1 MNKNCNYII
10 KLSDGTEYTV
20 PSLLIEEN
28 ERSLPDL
35 KTSLKRWI
43 LSEENYEE
51 IIDKIESSKKNII
64 VPADLEGSIVG
75 QFSLNSTKRLFGD
88 AKLNVQLG
96 HLKKVLKR
104 EKSNADKKNTK
115 DLINIDKENI
125 AVVYMPSE
133 IKYQYLPEQDVLLI
147 NKNSI
152 DKSEIMLRG
161 ILEMIVSKRFP
172 NIENPKLALMSLNP
186 EVLSYLNIGGNM
198 EFSIAD
204 LEKLY
209 YDAIPLKEVDIFS
222 ELSNNRA
229 NWKTTLME
237 IAPLVNSEEIDKNFS
252 REEYLPI
259 ESLKSGDLILKT
271 SKDKVYTEIFLDY
284 SINAEGNY
292 LVNFISPNA
301 SFPGSFETKRSTIKA
316 RLHSPDNKFENYE
329 ITPTPDIHPID
340 ITGDEGMDFIFKY
353 LKRGDKIAFRTSTKA
368 KKDTIYT
375 IANIKG
381 SNISFVES
389 NEDIKIKGSL
399 LKGVL
404 LNANYHPEIVKDI
417 NLTDYIEYE
426 GPFRNSLIKKGDLV
440 SNIEDGSVNL
450 LVLDNFDDTIVVKSL
465 FTNQIITI
473 NGDSVTS
480 LFIDMSKITPLLN
493 DLEENKKHILLTAE
507 QSMNLGANMA
517 VDNTEYSVIEAYN
530 SFKYE
535 VGDFIIQ
542 NGIPHVVTS
551 VNKNIVQFTDGS
563 TDPILF
569 LTSSSANLEGSI
581 IVTKRFQNTKFEEN
595 SIKRNNFAV
604 GTSKKED
611 MHSIEVAVF
620 SDNGRMIVKDI
631 KDDLTAYQQYE
642 NITNTFKEDPSQP
655 LYGYRYKNKTNGVW
669 ERDLK
674 GLIQIEPINF
684 ESVFDYLVPG
694 SFIKLDTFQYWQI
707 EKRIG
712 DKLLISYSY
721 YRSEIVGDKK
731 VRTGKKNVIKKLISS
746 AEENVK
752 WVYVPTFAKNA
763 IDKIKGVQTSL
774 NLTHLD
780 ATDSP
785 EILVSMAELLQD
797 KYGIKINFV
806 HTSELESFGAD
817 VKSMKGLRAF
827 VLDGQYY
834 VNIDNASIADPLHEF
849 MHVILGSMKYS
860 NQERYEDLVYSVR
873 NHPMFE
879 AVSKIYQEVT
889 LDQLEETFI
898 KLFTETVRK
907 RILVEGVFTEEVFDE
922 ALKNAVTEMFDLKDS
937 LEGTSSFELLDSQVR
952 NILVDFNSSL
962 IQNTT
967 SFYNQ
972 DHAVSMIAVS
982 SVLRQLIK
990 DEKLKEMCNE

>member
-10 KLSDGTEYTV
+10 KLSDGTEYKV

-43 LSEENYEE
+43 LSEDNYDD
-51 IIDKIESSKKNII
+51 IIDKIESSKKDII
-64 VPADLEGSIVG
+64 VPSDLEGSIVG
-75 QFSLNSTKRLFGD
+75 QFSLNYTKRLFGD
-88 AKLNVQLG
+88 PKLNVQLG
-96 HLKKVLKR
+96 HLKKVLK
-104 EKSNADKKNTK
+104 KNK
-115 DLINIDKENI
+115 VSIDRENI
-125 AVVYMPSE
+125 AVVYMPNE

-147 NKNSI
+147 NKNNL
-152 DKSEIMLRG
+152 DKSEVMLKG
-161 ILEMIVSKRFP
+161 ILEMMISKKFP
-172 NIENPKLALMSLNP
+172 NIDSPKLALMSLNP
-186 EVLSYLNIGGNM
+186 EVLSYLNIGSNM

-209 YDAIPLKEVDIFS
+209 YDAIPLKEIDIFA
-222 ELSNNRA
+222 ELSNNKA
-229 NWKTTLME
+229 NWKTTLLE
-237 IAPLVNSEEIDKNFS
+237 IAPLLESDKIDLNFS
-252 REEYLPI
+252 KEEYASI
-259 ESLKSGDLILKT
+259 ESLKSGDIILKQ
-271 SKDKVYTEIFLDY
+271 SKDKTYTEIFLDY

-292 LVNFISPNA
+292 LINFISPD
-301 SFPGSFETKRSTIKA
+301 SSETWTFESKRPTIKA
-316 RLHSPDNKFENYE
+316 RRYSPNNKFDNYTIQE
-329 ITPTPDIHPID
+329 SPDIHKLEIS
-340 ITGDEGMDFIFKY
+340 GEEGISLVYNY
-353 LKRGDKIAFRTSTKA
+353 LRRGDKISVFNNSKS
-368 KKDTIYT
+368 KKETVHTIG
-375 IANIKG
+375 NIKG
-381 SNISFVES
+381 STVFSLETG
-389 NEDIKIKGSL
+389 EKIKLENKLFKSII
-399 LKGVL
+399 
-404 LNANYHPEIVKDI
+404 LNSNHHPELFNKI
-417 NLTDYIEYE
+417 NLENYIEYK
-426 GPFRNSLIKKGDLV
+426 GAFRHSLIKKGDLV
-440 SNIEDGSVNL
+440 SDVEDGTVNYV
-450 LVLDNFDDTIVVKSL
+450 VLHTFNNNIVVKSL
-465 FTNQIITI
+465 FTNQIQLI
-473 NGDSVTS
+473 NGDSITS
-480 LFIDMSKITPLLN
+480 VFMDMSKINSLIST
-493 DLEENKKHILLTAE
+493 LEENKQHILLTAE

-535 VGDFIIQ
+535 VGDFIVR
-542 NGIPHVVTS
+542 NDIPHVVTS

-631 KDDLTAYQQYE
+631 KDDLGAYQQYE
-642 NITNTFKEDPSQP
+642 NITDTFKEEPSQP
-655 LYGYRYKNKTNGVW
+655 LYGYRYKNRTNGIW

-694 SFIKLDTFQYWQI
+694 SFIKLDTFQYWQV

-721 YRSEIVGDKK
+721 YRSEIIGEKK
-731 VRTGKKNVIKKLISS
+731 IRTGKKNVIKKLISS
-746 AEENVK
+746 SIENVK
-752 WVYVPTFAKNA
+752 WVYVPTFAKKA

-774 NLTHLD
+774 NLSPLD
-780 ATDSP
+780 INDSP
-785 EILVSMAELLQD
+785 EILVSMGELLEN
-797 KYGIKINFV
+797 KYGIKINFI

-860 NQERYEDLVYSVR
+860 DPEQYEDLVYSVR

-879 AVSKIYQEVT
+879 KVSKVYQETT
-889 LDQLEETFI
+889 LDKLEETFI

-907 RILVEGVFTEEVFDE
+907 RILVEGLFTTESFDN

-937 LEGTSSFELLDSQVR
+937 LEDTSSFELLDTQLR

-962 IQNTT
+962 VQNTE

-982 SVLRQLIK
+982 TVLRQLIK
-990 DEKLKEMCNE
+990 DEKLKEMCNG